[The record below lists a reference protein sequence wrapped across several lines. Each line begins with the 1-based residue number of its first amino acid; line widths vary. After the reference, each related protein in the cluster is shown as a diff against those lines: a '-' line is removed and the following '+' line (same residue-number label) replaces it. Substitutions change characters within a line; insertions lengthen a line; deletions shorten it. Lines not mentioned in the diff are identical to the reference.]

1 VVIDLTTNAGNV
13 EKLGG
18 KRVGKLFDGLKD
30 KYTGL
35 PQYGSPKNFAVA

>member
-1 VVIDLTTNAGNV
+1 MRGMWRSEAQKEWGM
-13 EKLGG
+13 
-18 KRVGKLFDGLKD
+18 DGLKD